1 MQGYVM
7 ERKGFIGGSDC
18 VKIMNGDWLELWQI
32 KTGRVESDDLSRNIA
47 VQLGSWTE
55 DFNLEWFE
63 HEHDCI
69 LSNQQHEYELEIGT
83 VPAKG
88 TIDAKWG
95 SFIVEAKH
103 TNLYKSMDDIIEY
116 YMPQIQLYC
125 YLAKGDGAYFSVIFG
140 NSKWESA
147 HVSFDLR
154 YFNSM
159 WAVVS
164 DFWGYVVR
172 DEEPIGIQTPDISID
187 KVEVDNMVK
196 RDASTDNQ
204 FIDAAVTYINGYEHN
219 RVFENAK
226 KDLKNMVGSNE
237 REVYCDH
244 LTIKRDKRGSLRIT
258 RRTNND

>member
-103 TNLYKSMDDIIEY
+103 TNPYKSMDDIIEY

-125 YLAKGDGAYFSVIFG
+125 YLAKADGAYFSVIFG

-187 KVEVDNMVK
+187 KIEVDNMVK

-204 FIDAAVTYINGYEHN
+204 FIDAAITYINGYEHN

-226 KDLKNMVGSNE
+226 KDLRSMVASNE
-237 REVYCDH
+237 REVYCDQ